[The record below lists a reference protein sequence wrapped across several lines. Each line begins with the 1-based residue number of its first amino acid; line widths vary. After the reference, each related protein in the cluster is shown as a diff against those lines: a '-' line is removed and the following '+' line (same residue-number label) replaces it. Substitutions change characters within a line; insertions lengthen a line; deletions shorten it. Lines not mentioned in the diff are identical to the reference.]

1 MAVKWTKEQEQVIGL
16 RNRNILVSAAAGSG
30 KTAVLVQRILG
41 KVMDPEHPVDIDRL
55 LIMTF
60 TRAAA
65 GEMRERIANALE
77 DALGENPENEHLQRQ
92 TTLIHTAQITTI
104 DGFCA
109 YVIRNYFHLIGLDP
123 GYRTGEEGELKL
135 LQEDVMK
142 ELLEAYYAKDQE
154 KYKYFIECYAA
165 GKSDEGIRDLI
176 YSLYH
181 AAMSNPYPDEWL
193 EKCIDS
199 YKNTDIESIKASEW
213 MKLLWK
219 NVLADLE
226 QAKALAEEARK
237 LCFSPG
243 GPYLYDD
250 AISSDLLL
258 IRDAQEKALTGDFD
272 GTRAVLGSPAFA
284 RLSTKKPKEP
294 VDDLLKE
301 QVKALREN
309 EKDILKD
316 LGSRY
321 FTVGEEELPL
331 LLECCREPVEM
342 LVELTREFIRL
353 YGEKKREKNILD
365 FTDME
370 HFALEILMERVAD
383 EGEAGYRM
391 SQAARELS
399 MKYDEVMVDEY
410 QDSNL
415 VQEMITTCVSGWA
428 KKSKNIFMVGDVKQ
442 SIYCFRLARPELFM
456 EKYKKYMLTDSEE
469 QRIDLHKNFRS
480 RSQVLSCANFIF
492 RQIMGED
499 LGGIAYD
506 EAAALYPG
514 AVFPEGARDEFLS
527 TEVLLV
533 EKDSEEL
540 EDLME
545 GQDARELEALAISH
559 RIQEMVGKEKI
570 LDKETGEYRP
580 VRYGDIVILLRTAS
594 GWSETFTDVLS
605 AHGIPVYAASKT
617 GYFSAL
623 EVVTV
628 LNYLQ
633 VCDNPLQD
641 IPLAGVL
648 RSPLA
653 GCTTQELA
661 VIREEDPEGMLYES
675 VLHFLGEEETNSAD
689 EVQEAVTGVGFN
701 EEIPWEEE
709 YQTDLFDWERL
720 QQEEAAREKEKR
732 RKLISPEDRDAL
744 QKKLRGFISLLNE
757 MRDLAVYTP
766 VHELILEILR
776 RTGYGNYAKALPN
789 GAQRSANLAMLV
801 EKAMDYEKT
810 SYRGLFN
817 FVRYIEHLQKYE
829 VDYGEVNLSGAG
841 EGSVEIMTIHKSKGL
856 EFPVV
861 ILAGMGKQFNFQD
874 LNAKLLIHPDYGL
887 GADAI
892 LPDRRMVV
900 STLNKQVIRRQLLE
914 ESLGEEIRVL
924 YVALTRAK
932 EKMILTGA
940 VSNLDKELIRLSHF
954 RENQTELLPA
964 ETRLKGKNYLDY
976 VLPALARHRCMDSLY
991 EKIGLFPTKE
1001 NPLYEDPAQFQVKRI
1016 TAQMLTEAEVV
1027 DQATGQMEEN
1037 LLEDWDSEK
1046 VMDPGIREEL
1056 DKRFGFVYPYEYRRD
1071 IPVKV
1076 TVSDLKKKSYHE
1088 DEEIEEAVYFEPDI
1102 VPLVP
1107 RFIEEKTEAEEEF
1120 TGAARGTAYHR
1131 VMECLEY
1138 GKTDTSQNLK
1148 EQIEE
1153 LVQNQKLSEVEA
1165 KCVRVSDIRGFVECD
1180 LGQRMKAAALKGRL
1194 FREQPFVISRSAA
1207 KIDESWDESE
1217 RVLVQ
1222 GIIDAYFL
1230 EDEEIVLVDYKTDYV
1245 RRGEEKK
1252 LIERYHT
1259 QLEDYGQALE
1269 RMTRRR
1275 VKEKYIYSF
1284 ALKKAILL

>member
-1 MAVKWTKEQEQVIGL
+1 MAVKWTKEQEQVIRL

-77 DALGENPENEHLQRQ
+77 DALSENPENEHLQRQ

-154 KYKYFIECYAA
+154 KYKYFIECYAT

-181 AAMSNPYPDEWL
+181 AAMSNPYPKQWL
-193 EKCIDS
+193 EECVNS
-199 YKNTDIESIKASEW
+199 YKYTDIKEIKESEW

-219 NVLADLE
+219 NVCSDLE

-250 AISSDLLL
+250 AISSDLLF
-258 IRDAQEKALTGDFD
+258 IRDAQEKAAAKDFD
-272 GTRAVLGSPAFA
+272 GIRAIMVKPSFA

-294 VDDLLKE
+294 VDDFLKE

-309 EKDILKD
+309 EKEILKE
-316 LGSRY
+316 LGDRY
-321 FTVGEEELPL
+321 FTVREEELPI

-370 HFALEILMERVAD
+370 HFALEILMERV
-383 EGEAGYRM
+383 EEEQENPIYRM
-391 SQAARELS
+391 SQAALELS

-442 SIYCFRLARPELFM
+442 SIYRFRLARPELFM
-456 EKYKKYMLTDSEE
+456 EKYKKYSLTDSSE

-480 RSQVLSCANFIF
+480 RSQVLACANFIF

-499 LGGIAYD
+499 LGGIPYD

-514 AVFPEGARDEFLS
+514 AVFPEGAKEDFLS
-527 TEVLLV
+527 TEILLV

-559 RIQEMVGKEKI
+559 KIKEIVGKEQI

-594 GWSETFTDVLS
+594 GWSESFTDVLS
-605 AHGIPVYAASKT
+605 AHGIPVYSASKT

-648 RSPLA
+648 RSPLV
-653 GCTTQELA
+653 GCTAQELA
-661 VIREEDPEGMLYES
+661 VIREEASEGMLYES
-675 VLHFLGEEETNSAD
+675 VLHFLD
-689 EVQEAVTGVGFN
+689 EGDTEVK
-701 EEIPWEEE
+701 
-709 YQTDLFDWERL
+709 
-720 QQEEAAREKEKR
+720 REKEER
-732 RKLISPEDRDAL
+732 YNLISQTERITL
-744 QKKLRGFISLLNE
+744 QAKLRSFISLLNE

-789 GAQRSANLAMLV
+789 GVQRSANLAMLV

-856 EFPVV
+856 EFPIV

-874 LNAKLLIHPDYGL
+874 LNARLLLHPDYGI

-900 STLNKQVIRRQLLE
+900 STLNKQIIRRQLLE

-932 EKMILTGA
+932 EKMILTGSI
-940 VSNLDKELIRLSHF
+940 SNLEKEMIFLSRFRDK
-954 RENQTELLPA
+954 QTELLPS
-964 ETRLKGKNYLDY
+964 ETRLKAKTYWDY
-976 VLPALARHRCMDSLY
+976 VLPALARHRCMDELY
-991 EKIGLFPTKE
+991 ERFGLIVSHQ
-1001 NPLYEDPAQFQVKRI
+1001 NPLYGDPAQFQIKRI
-1016 TAQMLTEAEVV
+1016 NAQMLAETEVV
-1027 DQATGQMEEN
+1027 EQAAGQMEKE
-1037 LLEDWDSEK
+1037 LLDEWDCEK
-1046 VMDPGIREEL
+1046 VFDPGIREEL
-1056 DKRFGFVYPYEYRRD
+1056 DKRFGFVYPYEYRKD

-1088 DEEIEEAVYFEPDI
+1088 ETELEEAVYFEPDI
-1102 VPLVP
+1102 VPLIP
-1107 RFIEEKTEAEEEF
+1107 RFIEEKKEAEEEF

-1131 VMECLEY
+1131 VMECLDY
-1138 GKTDTSQNLK
+1138 CKTDTPEELR
-1148 EQIEE
+1148 EQINA
-1153 LVQNQKLSEVEA
+1153 LVQNQKLSEAEA
-1165 KCVRVSDIRGFVECD
+1165 KCIQISDIRLFTEGK
-1180 LGQRMKAAALKGRL
+1180 LGQRMKTAAFCNQL
-1194 FREQPFVISRSAA
+1194 FREQPFVISKSAA
-1207 KIDESWDESE
+1207 EIDENWDAKE

-1259 QLEDYGQALE
+1259 QLEDYAQALE
-1269 RMTRRR
+1269 RMTGRK
-1275 VKEKYIYSF
+1275 VKERYIYSF
-1284 ALKKAILL
+1284 TLKKAILL

>member
-1 MAVKWTKEQEQVIGL
+1 
-16 RNRNILVSAAAGSG
+16 
-30 KTAVLVQRILG
+30 
-41 KVMDPEHPVDIDRL
+41 
-55 LIMTF
+55 
-60 TRAAA
+60 
-65 GEMRERIANALE
+65 
-77 DALGENPENEHLQRQ
+77 
-92 TTLIHTAQITTI
+92 
-104 DGFCA
+104 
-109 YVIRNYFHLIGLDP
+109 
-123 GYRTGEEGELKL
+123 
-135 LQEDVMK
+135 
-142 ELLEAYYAKDQE
+142 
-154 KYKYFIECYAA
+154 
-165 GKSDEGIRDLI
+165 
-176 YSLYH
+176 
-181 AAMSNPYPDEWL
+181 
-193 EKCIDS
+193 
-199 YKNTDIESIKASEW
+199 
-213 MKLLWK
+213 
-219 NVLADLE
+219 
-226 QAKALAEEARK
+226 
-237 LCFSPG
+237 
-243 GPYLYDD
+243 
-250 AISSDLLL
+250 
-258 IRDAQEKALTGDFD
+258 
-272 GTRAVLGSPAFA
+272 
-284 RLSTKKPKEP
+284 
-294 VDDLLKE
+294 
-301 QVKALREN
+301 
-309 EKDILKD
+309 
-316 LGSRY
+316 
-321 FTVGEEELPL
+321 
-331 LLECCREPVEM
+331 
-342 LVELTREFIRL
+342 
-353 YGEKKREKNILD
+353 
-365 FTDME
+365 
-370 HFALEILMERVAD
+370 
-383 EGEAGYRM
+383 
-391 SQAARELS
+391 
-399 MKYDEVMVDEY
+399 
-410 QDSNL
+410 
-415 VQEMITTCVSGWA
+415 
-428 KKSKNIFMVGDVKQ
+428 MVGDVKQ
-442 SIYCFRLARPELFM
+442 SIYRFRLARPELFM
-456 EKYKKYMLTDSEE
+456 EKYKKYTLTDSGE

-940 VSNLDKELIRLSHF
+940 VSNLDKELISLSHF

-1207 KIDESWDESE
+1207 EIDESWDESE

>member
-1 MAVKWTKEQEQVIGL
+1 MAVNWTKEQEQVINL

-30 KTAVLVQRILG
+30 KTAVLVQRILK

-77 DALGENPENEHLQRQ
+77 DALCENPDNEHLQRQ

-135 LQEDVMK
+135 LKEDVMK
-142 ELLEAYYAKDQE
+142 ELLENYYIKDD
-154 KYKYFIECYAA
+154 KKFKYFIECYAS
-165 GKSDEGIRDLI
+165 GKTDDGIKELI
-176 YSLYH
+176 YSLYN
-181 AAMSNPYPDEWL
+181 AAMSNPYPDTWL
-193 EKCIDS
+193 EECIDS
-199 YKNTDIESIKASEW
+199 YRNTDLESVKSSEW
-213 MKLLWK
+213 MNLLWK
-219 NVLADLE
+219 NITEDLC
-226 QAKALAEEARK
+226 QAKELITQARSF
-237 LCFSPG
+237 CNAPG
-243 GPYLYDD
+243 GPYLYDE
-250 AISSDLLL
+250 ALQSDLIL
-258 IRDAQEKALTGDFD
+258 IRAAEEKAAAGDFD
-272 GTRAVLGSPAFA
+272 GAGELLGKTAFA
-284 RLSTKKPKEP
+284 ALSRKKPKDP
-294 VDDLLKE
+294 VDDTLKE
-301 QVKALREN
+301 QVKSLREN
-309 EKDILKD
+309 AKDILKD
-316 LGSRY
+316 IGTRY
-321 FTVGEEELPL
+321 FSVKEEELPV
-331 LLECCREPVEM
+331 LLETCREPVEM
-342 LVELTREFIRL
+342 LVELTREFIRM

-370 HFALEILMERVAD
+370 HFALEILIQRVHAA
-383 EGEAGYRM
+383 EENGENDGNWTGESKYIYHM
-391 SQAARELS
+391 SPAARELS
-399 MKYDEVMVDEY
+399 LKYDEVMVDEY

-415 VQEMITTCVSGWA
+415 VQEMITNCVSGWA
-428 KKSKNIFMVGDVKQ
+428 DGRKNIFMVGDVKQ
-442 SIYCFRLARPELFM
+442 SIYRFRLARPELFM
-456 EKYKKYMLTDSEE
+456 EKYKKYTLTDSEE

-545 GQDARELEALAISH
+545 GQDARELEALTISH

-675 VLHFLGEEETNSAD
+675 VLHFLGEEEQCS
-689 EVQEAVTGVGFN
+689 
-701 EEIPWEEE
+701 
-709 YQTDLFDWERL
+709 
-720 QQEEAAREKEKR
+720 
-732 RKLISPEDRDAL
+732 LISPKEREAL
-744 QKKLRGFISLLNE
+744 QEKLHGFITLLNE

-940 VSNLDKELIRLSHF
+940 VSNLDKELISLSHF

-1027 DQATGQMEEN
+1027 NQATGQMEEN
-1037 LLEDWDSEK
+1037 LLEDWDCEK
-1046 VMDPGIREEL
+1046 VMDSGIREEL

-1088 DEEIEEAVYFEPDI
+1088 DEEIEEAVYFEPDL

-1138 GKTDTSQNLK
+1138 GKTNTSQNLK

-1269 RMTRRR
+1269 RMTGRR

>member
-442 SIYCFRLARPELFM
+442 SIYRFRLARPELFM

-499 LGGIAYD
+499 LGGITYD
-506 EAAALYPG
+506 DDNALYPG
-514 AVFPEGARDEFLS
+514 ASFPEGADPEFTR
-527 TEVLLV
+527 TEVLIV
-533 EKDSEEL
+533 EKDGEEL
-540 EDLME
+540 EDE
-545 GQDARELEALAISH
+545 QGQKNAQELEALAIAQ
-559 RIQEMVGKEKI
+559 RIQKMVGNDRI
-570 LDKETGEYRP
+570 LDKETGEYREIG
-580 VRYGDIVILLRTAS
+580 YGDIVILLRSAT
-594 GWSETFTDVLS
+594 GWSETFSQVLS
-605 AHGIPVYAASKT
+605 SRGIPVYSASRT
-617 GYFSAL
+617 GYFSAQ
-623 EVVTV
+623 EVVTL
-628 LNYLQ
+628 LNYLR

-641 IPLAGVL
+641 IPLTGVL
-648 RSPLA
+648 HSPIV
-653 GCTTQELA
+653 GCDAQELA
-661 VIREEDPEGMLYES
+661 MIRSECPEGMIYDSICAYAEKD
-675 VLHFLGEEETNSAD
+675 EEK
-689 EVQEAVTGVGFN
+689 
-701 EEIPWEEE
+701 I
-709 YQTDLFDWERL
+709 RL
-720 QQEEAAREKEKR
+720 R
-732 RKLISPEDRDAL
+732 
-744 QKKLRGFISLLNE
+744 KKLRTFLEQLRKV
-757 MRDLAVYTP
+757 RDMATYTP
-766 VHELILEILR
+766 IHELIMYILKE
-776 RTGYGNYAKALPN
+776 TGYGTYAKALPG
-789 GAQRSANLAMLV
+789 GAQRGANLHMLV

-817 FVRYIEHLQKYE
+817 FIRYIEKLQKYE
-829 VDYGEVNLSGAG
+829 VDFGEVNLADAGSGA
-841 EGSVEIMTIHKSKGL
+841 VQIMTIHKSKGL

-861 ILAGMGKQFNFQD
+861 FAAGMGKQFNFQD
-874 LNAKLLIHPDYGL
+874 INARFLIHPEL
-887 GADAI
+887 GFGVDAI
-892 LPDRRMVV
+892 FPERRLIV
-900 STLNKQVIRRQLLE
+900 SAMQKQIIRRALKR
-914 ESLGEEIRVL
+914 ESLGEELRVL

-932 EKMILTGA
+932 EKLIITGSMGNIEA
-940 VSNLDKELIRLSHF
+940 ALRSVSRYMDSE
-954 RENQTELLPA
+954 ETLLPLGVRSEA
-964 ETRLKGKNYLDY
+964 KSYWFY
-976 VLPALARHRCMDSLY
+976 ILPALVRHPAVKELLAEY
-991 EKIGLFPTKE
+991 GIFGKQVKICEKE
-1001 NPLYEDPAQFQVKRI
+1001 NADFLIHRVTLGELVQGEILGQTD
-1016 TAQMLTEAEVV
+1016 AQMREAFFRE
-1027 DQATGQMEEN
+1027 
-1037 LLEDWDSEK
+1037 WDSQRIYDET
-1046 VMDPGIREEL
+1046 IRQTLEAKFGFAYPYAYLEEL
-1056 DKRFGFVYPYEYRRD
+1056 
-1071 IPVKV
+1071 PVKV
-1076 TVSDLKKKSYHE
+1076 SVSELKKRKYADE
-1088 DEEIEEAVYFEPDI
+1088 EEIESALYPEPEIEEI
-1102 VPLVP
+1102 VPA
-1107 RFIEEKTEAEEEF
+1107 FISGEKEVTR
-1120 TGAARGTAYHR
+1120 GAARGTAYHR
-1131 VMECLEY
+1131 VMECLDY
-1138 GKTDTSQNLK
+1138 TQVKTYQEIDR
-1148 EQIEE
+1148 QIQTLVESHKMLPEE
-1153 LVQNQKLSEVEA
+1153 GECIRRKDILAFAGSELGRRMQRAAQDKKLH
-1165 KCVRVSDIRGFVECD
+1165 
-1180 LGQRMKAAALKGRL
+1180 
-1194 FREQPFVISRSAA
+1194 REQPFVMKVDMKNLDASWNG
-1207 KIDESWDESE
+1207 DET
-1217 RVLVQ
+1217 VLVQ
-1222 GIIDAYFL
+1222 GIIDAYFI
-1230 EDEEIVLVDYKTDYV
+1230 EGEEIVLVDYKTD
-1245 RRGEEKK
+1245 RIGQGEESK
-1252 LIERYHT
+1252 LIERYRT
-1259 QLEDYGQALE
+1259 QLEDYALALE
-1269 RMTRRR
+1269 RMLHKK
-1275 VKEKYIYSF
+1275 VKQKYIYSF
-1284 ALKKAILL
+1284 ALQKAIEI

>member
-226 QAKALAEEARK
+226 QAKGLAEEARK

-370 HFALEILMERVAD
+370 HFALEILMERVED

-442 SIYCFRLARPELFM
+442 SIYRFRLARPELFM
-456 EKYKKYMLTDSEE
+456 EKYKKYTLTDSEE

-559 RIQEMVGKEKI
+559 RIQKMVGKEKI

-940 VSNLDKELIRLSHF
+940 VSNLDKELISLSHF

-1027 DQATGQMEEN
+1027 NQATGQMEEN